1 MTRDLIIGLDAG
13 TSVLKSVAFT
23 LDGAQVGL
31 ASRPNSYTRSGRG
44 CVEQDMLRT
53 WEDARQT
60 LCDLAAIVPNL
71 ANRVLALA
79 VTGQGDGCWLIDADG
94 EPVGDGLIWLDSRA
108 AEMAAIFVAGP
119 DHAAHYATTGT
130 GLNACQQSIQLA
142 WLQQHQPERL
152 ARAASALHCKDWL
165 YFKLTGIRAVDPS
178 ECVFTYGDFR
188 SRSYAPDVSERLGIA
203 RHANLL
209 PEIVDGAQTYHGLT
223 SVAAAATGLPS
234 GLPVV
239 LGYVDVVCSAIGGG
253 LYDAS
258 GEIGCS
264 ILGSTG
270 MHMRMS
276 RSADAVALNPACS
289 GYTMALPGPDLYAQI
304 QSNMAATVNIDWALE
319 MTRQACAMAGF
330 DANRQA
336 LLASVEAHVTAA
348 PPGSA
353 LYHPYILQAG
363 ERGPFMNADARAQFT
378 GLSTSTTF
386 AGLFRAVYEGLGFA
400 ARDCYS
406 VMGQIPDEIRVTGG
420 AARSSILLQIFA
432 DILGASVRRVM
443 REETGAAGAAMI
455 AAMSLGHYSSLAA
468 CADCWVTPTLG
479 ALTAPDAGGRV
490 LYDDLFPI
498 YRGVREAMPPVWAA
512 LAGAREAY
520 Q

>member
-1 MTRDLIIGLDAG
+1 MMRDLIIGLDAG

-23 LDGAQVGL
+23 IDGKQVGV
-31 ASRPNSYTRSGRG
+31 ASRPNVYTRFGRG

-53 WEDARQT
+53 WEDAGQT
-60 LCDLAAIVPNL
+60 LCDLAAVVPNL
-71 ANRVLALA
+71 AERVASLA

-94 EPVGDGLIWLDSRA
+94 EPIGGGLIWLDSRA
-108 AEMAAIFVAGP
+108 AEMAARFVAGP

-152 ARAASALHCKDWL
+152 LRAATALHCKDWL
-165 YFKLTGIRAVDPS
+165 YFKLTGVRAVDPS
-178 ECVFTYGDFR
+178 EGIFTYGDFR
-188 SRSYAPDVSERLGIA
+188 SRSYAPEVRERLGIA
-203 RHANLL
+203 RHAHLL
-209 PEIVDGAQTYHGLT
+209 PEIVDGAQTHHGLT
-223 SVAAAATGLPS
+223 ASAAAATGLPS

-253 LYDAS
+253 LYDVG
-258 GEIGCS
+258 GEVGCS
-264 ILGSTG
+264 IVGSTG

-276 RSADAVALNPACS
+276 RSADAVTLNPDCS
-289 GYTMALPGPDLYAQI
+289 GFTMALPGPDLYAQI
-304 QSNMAATVNIDWALE
+304 QSNMAATVNIDWGIE
-319 MTRQACAMAGF
+319 MIRQACAIAGV

-336 LLASVEAHVTAA
+336 LLAGVEAHIAAA

-378 GLSTSTTF
+378 GLSSNTSF
-386 AGLFRAVYEGLGFA
+386 AGMVRAIYEGLGFA

-406 VMGQIPDEIRVTGG
+406 VMGNIPNEVRLTGG
-420 AARSSILLQIFA
+420 AARSSSLLQIFA

-455 AAMSLGHYSSLAA
+455 AAISLGHYPSLGAS
-468 CADCWVTPTLG
+468 ADCWVTPTLG
-479 ALTAPDAGGRV
+479 PPIEPDPERRV
-490 LYDDLFPI
+490 LYDKLFPI
-498 YRGVREAMPPVWAA
+498 YRSVREAMPPVWAA
-512 LAGAREAY
+512 LADAREATL
-520 Q
+520 